1 MCSLVWCRLFLLYL
15 FIRKA
20 ADKERNTTPGPGA
33 NNKISCKHIT
43 GAALNQTMF
52 DRYFHILK
60 GNETGVIN
68 RKTVFSQL

>member
-1 MCSLVWCRLFLLYL
+1 MCSLVWCLSFLLYP
-15 FIRKA
+15 FFKA
-20 ADKERNTTPGPGA
+20 IKIKKGIQTREPVI
-33 NNKISCKHIT
+33 KISCKHIT

-52 DRYFHILK
+52 GRYFHILK